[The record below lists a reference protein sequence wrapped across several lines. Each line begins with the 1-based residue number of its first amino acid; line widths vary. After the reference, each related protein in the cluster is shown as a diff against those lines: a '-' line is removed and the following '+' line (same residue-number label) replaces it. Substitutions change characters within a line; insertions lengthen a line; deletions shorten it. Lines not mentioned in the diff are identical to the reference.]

1 LEAWRSK
8 FRLFHYGTLAA
19 NLTFTTACTTVKP
32 WFDIVD
38 AAQRGSVNNR
48 SLIELHLT
56 TFVVRRFICLIFMLR
71 QRAINWSVWRH
82 RQFAIDRSILLLG
95 TQMLYHLSGTVH
107 GTFCRTSFSLLTY
120 IYDRHCGT
128 FIWPA
133 FVISQSVLACCFL
146 LLLFTSISRR
156 VLLQWAYNTAVIA
169 YYYHRDTLHYTS
181 TSLASTQHHCSASG
195 LASHTKPA
203 SRTIY
208 INAVHL
214 SVIPTAML
222 RYCVT
227 QCDSIFSCFLSVL
240 QSNPHNPQV

>member
-1 LEAWRSK
+1 M
-8 FRLFHYGTLAA
+8 
-19 NLTFTTACTTVKP
+19 TFTTACTTVKP
-32 WFDIVD
+32 WFDIVA

-48 SLIELHLT
+48 SLIELPLM
-56 TFVVRRFICLIFMLR
+56 TFVVRRFICLIFMSR

-95 TQMLYHLSGTVH
+95 TQKLYHLSGTVH

-128 FIWPA
+128 FFGP
-133 FVISQSVLACCFL
+133 SLSYPCRCCFL
-146 LLLFTSISRR
+146 LLLFTRAPHDN
-156 VLLQWAYNTAVIA
+156 VLLQWAYNTAAIA
-169 YYYHRDTLHYTS
+169 YYCHRDTLHYTT
-181 TSLASTQHHCSASG
+181 TSLASTPRHCSASG

-222 RYCVT
+222 QYCVT
-227 QCDSIFSCFLSVL
+227 QYDSIFSCFFVCFAIKPT
-240 QSNPHNPQV
+240 QSPRLFHVVFATL